1 LNHNNPDRGQHQHQQ
16 HRGWGFSFFGETP
29 ETRADEIP
37 AERGASFPLARA
49 AVGARVWVAG
59 FQGKGGMN
67 RLLSMGLATGV
78 ELQVISSQPSGSVI
92 VALQGS
98 RLGLGAGIAQ
108 KILVSDRQPSDR
120 KEEKSMGA
128 ETTMQLRDMAPG
140 TVGRVVGYDKSFS
153 GYKGKLLS
161 MGLTPGTEFLVI
173 RVAPLGD
180 PVEINVRGFYLSLR
194 KQEADALIV
203 EEVSNNV

>member
-1 LNHNNPDRGQHQHQQ
+1 MNHNNSDRGQRQQQ

-29 ETRADEIP
+29 EAIAEEIP
-37 AERGASFPLARA
+37 AEGGASFPLARA
-49 AVGARVWVAG
+49 AVGARVWVIG

-67 RLLSMGLATGV
+67 RLLSMGLTTGV
-78 ELQVISSQPSGSVI
+78 ELQIMSSQPSGSVV
-92 VALQGS
+92 VAIQGS
-98 RLGLGAGIAQ
+98 RLGLGAGMAQ
-108 KILVSDRQPSDR
+108 KILVSDRKPTDP
-120 KEEKSMGA
+120 KEEKKMGA

-140 TVGRVVGYDKSFS
+140 TVGRVVGYDKTFS

-180 PVEINVRGFYLSLR
+180 PVEINIRGFYLSLR
-194 KQEADALIV
+194 KQEADALVV